1 MQPSSQ
7 GVDLNL
13 PYSGASRA
21 ALCAIVYA
29 QLVIILIFSYL
40 LIQMFFFESAT
51 LHIPGGGARPA
62 HFAAD
67 SISIKLHSIRC
78 LSKNTETIITWL
90 ECASYVTD
98 TSKKKSAPFKLS
110 KDL

>member
-1 MQPSSQ
+1 
-7 GVDLNL
+7 
-13 PYSGASRA
+13 
-21 ALCAIVYA
+21 
-29 QLVIILIFSYL
+29 
-40 LIQMFFFESAT
+40 MFFFESAT
-51 LHIPGGGARPA
+51 LHIPGGGVGPA

-78 LSKNTETIITWL
+78 LSKNTETIIAWL